1 MNIMMKIFKE
11 KIKEKY
17 DKIEIKIYLEDISN
31 NTFMI
36 YQVMPPICLDI
47 DDIEFFDKEFEK
59 RVKHTKI
66 FEIKIELLED
76 IENFNL
82 NKNIHQYYLIFNE
95 FSCDKEEFYEQLK
108 LLKTIAIDSLSKI

>member
-36 YQVMPPICLDI
+36 YYVMPPICLDI
-47 DDIEFFDKEFEK
+47 DD
-59 RVKHTKI
+59 
-66 FEIKIELLED
+66 IELLED